1 MDNFYLNK
9 NVFITGHT
17 GFKGSWL
24 TYWLLKL
31 GANVTGYS
39 KDLPT
44 NPSLYDQL
52 KLSTYLENDYRE
64 DILDLQK
71 LKDCLQVSKADIVF
85 HLAAQPIVSES
96 YLNPL
101 NTFSTNLIG
110 SLNLFETLRCCS
122 NESVVVFITSDKCYE
137 NKEWIYGYREEDN
150 LGGKDPYSA
159 SKACAEIGLRAL
171 GLSFPQRTF
180 RYCTSRAGNVIG
192 GGDWSKDRILPVL
205 IRSLKFK
212 KILK

>member
-9 NVFITGHT
+9 NVFITGHS
-17 GFKGSWL
+17 GFKGAWL

-52 KLSTYLENDYRE
+52 KLSDYLENDYRE
-64 DILDLQK
+64 NILDLQK
-71 LKDCLQVSKADIVF
+71 LKDCIQFSKPDIVF

-110 SLNLFETLRCCS
+110 SLNLFDALRKCAI
-122 NESVVVFITSDKCYE
+122 ESTEMEKQY
-137 NKEWIYGYREEDN
+137 YY
-150 LGGKDPYSA
+150 
-159 SKACAEIGLRAL
+159 
-171 GLSFPQRTF
+171 
-180 RYCTSRAGNVIG
+180 
-192 GGDWSKDRILPVL
+192 
-205 IRSLKFK
+205 
-212 KILK
+212 